1 MVFRARLIPED
12 IWEKKKAAASVLFF
26 RNILRG

>member
-12 IWEKKKAAASVLFF
+12 IWEKKKAAASFLFF